1 LEGVVKKRQ
10 KRVAIIGKGPGRGMS
25 PKTKMKGT
33 HLWGIN
39 NVWVGQPLD
48 LIVDIHDLDWDLQGC
63 IDNYS
68 HLRQDHSDE
77 DLLEKAKQ
85 RLIAFK
91 LTKEYA
97 VKTNTPIMSQ
107 KLYTFEGKDVPGFLY
122 PLEKIIEKF
131 DCDLFT
137 SATAYAL
144 AYAIFRKYTHI
155 DLYGINCLHNEEWG
169 LHRDAVV
176 GWLMFAKGRG
186 IKVTVTGQ
194 SGRPLR
200 AWDGRLY
207 AYNFPQ
213 KLKGVQDKDGNLNLN
228 TGESQEFEVW
238 REY

>member
-1 LEGVVKKRQ
+1 MAKK
-10 KRVAIIGKGPGRGMS
+10 KRVAIIGKGPGRGLAPS
-25 PKTKMKGT
+25 QRGKGI

-48 LIVDIHDLDWDLQGC
+48 MIVDIHDLEWNLQEC

-68 HLRQDHSDE
+68 HLRQDHTE
-77 DLLEKAKQ
+77 EQIVEKAEG

-97 VKTNTPIMSQ
+97 IKYNVPIMSQ
-107 KLYTFEGKDVPGFLY
+107 RTYEGVPGFEY
-122 PLEKIIEKF
+122 PLEKIIAKF

-137 SATAYAL
+137 SATPYAI
-144 AYAIFRKYTHI
+144 AYAIYRKYTHI

-186 IKVTVTGQ
+186 IKVTVSGQ
-194 SGRPLR
+194 AGRPLR
-200 AWDGRLY
+200 SWDGRLY
-207 AYNFPQ
+207 GYNHTQ
-213 KLKGVQDKDGNLNLN
+213 KLRGVQDRDGNVDLN
-228 TGESQEFEVW
+228 TGEEKHFDVW